1 MISLMNKVYEKKS
14 FNGVAKVSRKIT
26 GVITYG
32 LKQEN
37 IQKKLRE
44 KEKQSQEPKTKS
56 YLNAGIK

>member
-1 MISLMNKVYEKKS
+1 MNKVYEKKS